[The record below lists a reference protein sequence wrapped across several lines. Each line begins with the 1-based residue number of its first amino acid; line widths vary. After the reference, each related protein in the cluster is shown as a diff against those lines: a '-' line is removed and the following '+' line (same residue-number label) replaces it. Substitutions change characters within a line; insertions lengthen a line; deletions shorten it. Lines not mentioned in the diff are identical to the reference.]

1 MNRALWYRRFGHPE
15 AVLSLETAPLSTPGA
30 DQVQVMMIAAPINP
44 SDVIPITGAYAHRV
58 QPPRVA
64 GYEGLGQ
71 VVATSSTSPFRLG
84 QRVLPLRGD
93 GTWQQRLNC
102 NGQWLVPVPEDI
114 ADDIALRGYINPLA
128 AQLML
133 RRWPVRDRQII
144 LTAAGSDCA
153 RLLGQWALAGGARRV
168 IGLHR
173 APEHAPRLRRLGIQP
188 LTMDRQD
195 EILRLAAHSSLVF
208 DAVGGPLG
216 GALLA
221 GLPPAATLVSY
232 GLLSGQPV
240 PVTPGGAVPQRFH
253 LRDALAGMS
262 VSEWQNAFIA
272 LWPLLRRAQ
281 LSPLAPFPLSRW
293 REALSL
299 FYRSGRAVKPLLCLA

>member
-1 MNRALWYRRFGHPE
+1 MNRALWYRRFGQPE
-15 AVLSLETAPLSTPGA
+15 AVLSLETAPLATPA
-30 DQVQVMMIAAPINP
+30 AAQVQVQMIAAPINP

-64 GYEGLGQ
+64 GYEGLGR
-71 VVATSSTSPFRLG
+71 VVATSDALPFSLG
-84 QRVLPLRGD
+84 QHVLPLRGD

-102 NGQWLVPVPEDI
+102 SGQWLVAVPEDI

-128 AQLML
+128 ARLML
-133 RRWPVRDRQII
+133 RRWPVRDQQII

-173 APEHAPRLRRLGIQP
+173 APQHAPRLRRLGIQP
-188 LTMDRQD
+188 LAMHRES
-195 EILRLAAHSSLVF
+195 EILRLAAQSSLVF
-208 DAVGGPLG
+208 DAVGGRLG

-221 GLPPAATLVSY
+221 ALRPCATLISY
-232 GLLSGQPV
+232 GLLSGQPL
-240 PVTPGGAVPQRFH
+240 PVTPGDAMAQRFH

-262 VSEWQNAFIA
+262 AADWQAEFAA
-272 LWPLLRRAQ
+272 LWPLLRRTQ

-293 REALSL
+293 REALML
-299 FYRSGRAVKPLLCLA
+299 FYQSGRAVKPLLWLA